1 MHHLVLGTAGHI
13 DHGKSSLVKCLTGSD
28 PDRLPEEKSRGVT
41 IELGFAHLS
50 LSSDTETYEVG
61 IVDVPG
67 HADFVN
73 NMVAGVG
80 SLDLAI
86 FIIAADDGWMPQS
99 EEHLHILTY
108 LGINNIVI
116 ALTKADLCEDI
127 PFTIEVLRD
136 ELSDTAIADAPIIP
150 ISSLTGQGIEDLKQ
164 SLLEKLQHIPPQQDA
179 GKPRLAIDRIFSPK
193 GSGTVVT
200 GTLSGGHINVGDT
213 LTLQPIGLN
222 TKVRF
227 IQNHQQPLN
236 TALPGMRTALNLPD
250 LPIDTPGKSGAQRGH
265 TLTTATCGKITDTL
279 DVVLH
284 RLARPIPGIK
294 PRPLRHLETVALHH
308 GSTRCRARVILHDR
322 THLNPGEKCL
332 AQLRLETPLF
342 LLTGDRV
349 VLRDGSQQSTL
360 AGATVLDAL
369 PSRHGFRTE
378 HRATFLKPR
387 AENPD
392 DPTTAI
398 RSLLIRDHLIDEKT
412 PLPNN
417 PFHEKVI
424 AQTIDNM
431 LAEGSLTRCHQ
442 TLLHS
447 QWWKKLLH
455 HAAQAIRT
463 WHQQHPDLPTMPL
476 DDLATSLAHCPTQ
489 LFPTLTIALES
500 QGYQLTHNGIAH
512 ANHTL
517 TLPEDIAGIAQSLL
531 EKINHNQLQPPN
543 KADLTTT
550 ASEDQAMKFL
560 IRSGQLIELDP
571 KVVISSTTRDTAI
584 ESIRSYITTH
594 GQATASELRQHL
606 GTTRKIAMPLLEH
619 IDTLGITIRKDNY
632 RTLTAHP

>member
-28 PDRLPEEKSRGVT
+28 PDRLPEEKIRGVT

-50 LSSDTETYEVG
+50 LPDGNDTYEIG

-80 SLDLAI
+80 ALDLAI

-116 ALTKADLCEDI
+116 ALTKADLCEDV

-136 ELSDTAIADAPIIP
+136 ELQDTPIANAPIIP
-150 ISSLTGQGIEDLKQ
+150 VSSITGEGIEQLKHT
-164 SLLEKLQHIPPQQDA
+164 LLEKLRSIPPQQDA

-200 GTLSGGHINVGDT
+200 GTLSGGPINVGDT
-213 LTLQPIGLN
+213 LTLKPVELN

-227 IQNHQQPLN
+227 IQSHQHPLE

-250 LPIDTPGKSGAQRGH
+250 LPIDAPGKSGAQRGH
-265 TLTTATCGKITDTL
+265 TLTTENSGETTDTL
-279 DVVLH
+279 DVQLQ

-294 PRPLRHLETVALHH
+294 PRPLRHMETVALHH

-360 AGATVLDAL
+360 AGGTVLDAL
-369 PSRHGFRTE
+369 PTRQGFRSE
-378 HRATFLKPR
+378 QRSTFLQPR

-398 RSLLIRDHLIDEKT
+398 RTLLVRDHMLDAKN

-417 PFHEKVI
+417 PFHTK
-424 AQTIDNM
+424 TIEDTLDNM
-431 LAEGSLTRCHQ
+431 LAEGSITQSDQL
-442 TLLHS
+442 LLHTR
-447 QWWKKLLH
+447 WWKDQLDE
-455 HAAQAIRT
+455 AAKTIRA
-463 WHQQHPDLPTMPL
+463 WHKQHPDLPSMPL
-476 DDLATSLAHCPTQ
+476 DNLAKSLASCPAA
-489 LFPTLTIALES
+489 LFPHLTWALES
-500 QGYQLTHNGIAH
+500 QAYQLAGKGIAH
-512 ANHTL
+512 ASHTL
-517 TLPEDIAGIAQSLL
+517 TLPDEIASETHSILDTLNRNG
-531 EKINHNQLQPPN
+531 LQPPN
-543 KADLTTT
+543 KSDLVTT
-550 ASEDQAMKFL
+550 ARHDQAMKFL
-560 IRSGQLIELDP
+560 IRSGQVIDLDP
-571 KVVISSTTRDTAI
+571 KVVISTNTRDAAI
-584 ESIRSYITTH
+584 ESIRSYITDH

-606 GTTRKIAMPLLEH
+606 DTTRKIAMPLLEH
-619 IDTLGITIRKDNY
+619 LDALGITVRKDNH
-632 RTLTAHP
+632 RHLA